1 MKRFA
6 FLLVMLALAAGLAGC
21 GKDNKVGDDKL
32 LNFEDQANARLGST
46 TTTAPPA
53 ETTTSTTTG
62 GNKAGVGQ
70 TTTTTAKQATTTTQ
84 AVAFE
89 IVIKGDDSST
99 QFNPAEATV
108 YLNTLVRW
116 TNGDTVARSVRAADR
131 TFVSPSI
138 PPGGTFTW
146 RTTKTGRINY
156 SDGTRPYAVGAL
168 EVVAR

>member
-1 MKRFA
+1 MKRFV
-6 FLLVMLALAAGLAGC
+6 FVLVLVALAAGLAGC

-70 TTTTTAKQATTTTQ
+70 TTTTVKQATTTTQ
-84 AVAFE
+84 VPAFE
-89 IVIKGDDSST
+89 IVIKGDDSAT
-99 QFNPAEATV
+99 QFNPAEASIFVNTV
-108 YLNTLVRW
+108 VRW
-116 TNGDTVARSVRAADR
+116 TNQDTVARSVRASDR
-131 TFVSPSI
+131 SFISPSI

-146 RTTKTGRINY
+146 RFTKTGRVNY
-156 SDGTRPYAVGAL
+156 ADGTRPYAVGAL

>member
-1 MKRFA
+1 VKRFA
-6 FLLVMLALAAGLAGC
+6 FLLVVVALAAGLAGC

-53 ETTTSTTTG
+53 ETTSTTTG

-84 AVAFE
+84 AAAFE
-89 IVIKGDDSST
+89 IVIKGDESPT
-99 QFNPAEATV
+99 QFNPAEASIYV
-108 YLNTLVRW
+108 NTLVRW

-146 RTTKTGRINY
+146 RATKTGRINY

-168 EVVAR
+168 EVAPR